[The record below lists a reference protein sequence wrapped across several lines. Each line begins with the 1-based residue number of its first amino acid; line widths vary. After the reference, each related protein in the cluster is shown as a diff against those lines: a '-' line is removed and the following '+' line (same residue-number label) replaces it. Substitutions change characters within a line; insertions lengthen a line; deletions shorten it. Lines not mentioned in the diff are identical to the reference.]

1 MFKGLRKQKGF
12 TLIELLVVIG
22 IIGII
27 MGITLLGVMSAVNK
41 AKDSSVER
49 DCGQIRIEAAKI
61 YAEDKSFAALCQDVE
76 QLSVLNE
83 SDPDLALMAADIRK
97 YNRGLDPVCYT
108 TGKDY
113 CVAATLFT
121 GGSYCVDSTG
131 YAGRGLSVCDSSVA
145 KCH

>member
-1 MFKGLRKQKGF
+1 MLKILEKGKGF
-12 TLIELLVVIG
+12 TLIELMVVIG

-27 MGITLLGVMSAVNK
+27 MGITLLGVISAMNK

-49 DCGQIRIEAAKI
+49 DCSQIRIEAAKI
-61 YAEDKSFAALCQDVE
+61 YAEDESFTALCQD
-76 QLSVLNE
+76 SVLNK
-83 SDPDLALMAADIRK
+83 SNPDLALMAADIRK
-97 YNRGLDPVCYT
+97 YNRGLDPVCHT

-131 YAGRGLSVCDSSVA
+131 YAGRGLSACDSSA